1 VQGESRTDGHNLMGE
16 RMARRIVDLSVT
28 LTNNMPCHK
37 FFPRPVIVPHFTHDE
52 MESWGNGTPDD
63 VFGGCTTYLGMMDH
77 VGTHV
82 DAFVHVKRDGASID
96 KMPLDMFVGKAVCLD
111 LRHIPDL
118 GDIDTKDIEA
128 AEKKA
133 GVKIDGHIVLMC
145 TGLHKRHFPTDKVV
159 WSNPGITAEATH
171 WLADRSRV
179 HGVEGPST
187 DKPSH
192 NLFPNP
198 RVCRDRGITHY
209 EWLCNLEELLGK
221 GEFEFSGLPLRIGNG
236 SGSPVRAVAFVD

>member
-1 VQGESRTDGHNLMGE
+1 
-16 RMARRIVDLSVT
+16 MARRIVDLSVT
-28 LTNNMPCHK
+28 LTNNMVAHK
-37 FFPRPVIVPHFTHDE
+37 FFPRPVIVPHITHDE
-52 MESWGNGTPDD
+52 MEKWGNGTPEDPL
-63 VFGGCTTYLGMMDH
+63 GGCTTFIGMMDH

-82 DAFVHVKRDGASID
+82 DAFVHMKRGGATID
-96 KMPLDMFVGKAVCLD
+96 QMPLDMFMGKAVCLD
-111 LRHIPDL
+111 LQHIPDL
-118 GDIDTKDIEA
+118 GDIDTADLVA

-145 TGLHKRHFPTDKVV
+145 TGLHRRHFPNEKVV
-159 WSNPGITAEATH
+159 WSNPGLTTEATH

-179 HGVEGPST
+179 HGIEGPST

-192 NLFPNP
+192 NLFPSH

-221 GEFEFSGLPLRIGNG
+221 GEFEFTGLPLRIGNG
-236 SGSPVRAVAFVD
+236 SGSPVRAIAVLN